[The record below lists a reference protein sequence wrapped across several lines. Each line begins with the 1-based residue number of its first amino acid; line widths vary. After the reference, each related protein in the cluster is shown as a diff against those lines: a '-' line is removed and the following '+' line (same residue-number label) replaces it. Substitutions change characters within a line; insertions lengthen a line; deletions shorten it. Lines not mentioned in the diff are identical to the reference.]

1 MAKVTAINAEG
12 QNVPVHQAQFN
23 NRGEV
28 ESFLT
33 STPAGHQVW
42 VHARDYTVTVD
53 DAGEQPDLTPGIMTK
68 TTSLA
73 PSDTIDKELV
83 PPADP
88 AEPAVPSEPAVPPVS
103 PPAEPT
109 TPAPVEPVPPVEP
122 PATVPPVEPPVAPA
136 DEPINI
142 DPAQDSGII
151 SEGDL
156 PPTPTSNVNPRPQRP
171 QL

>member
-53 DAGEQPDLTPGIMTK
+53 DAADQPDLTPGIMTK
-68 TTSLA
+68 DTTLK

-88 AEPAVPSEPAVPPVS
+88 AEPAVPSEPVVPPVS
-103 PPAEPT
+103 PPAEP
-109 TPAPVEPVPPVEP
+109 VPPVEP
-122 PATVPPVEPPVAPA
+122 PAAVPPVEPPVAPTTAPELPPA

-156 PPTPTSNVNPRPQRP
+156 PPTPTSNPRPPRP
-171 QL
+171 NVS